1 MADSSALAPVLT
13 RDSAA
18 LSLPGPGAGF
28 GQRAQAFMAQPAL
41 RRALPALAGASLL
54 AGTAALYFALA
65 GEPQRV
71 LYTTLSDAERA
82 SVATAL
88 DSGGISYE
96 IDPATG
102 MLSVPESDL
111 YRARMLVASEG
122 GLASP
127 DNSIELL
134 DSIPLGSSRTLE
146 GERLRNV
153 REQELVR
160 TIEEIDSVESAR
172 VHLASPERSVFV
184 RENVAPSAS
193 VMLRLARGRSLS
205 PDQVAAIVNLV
216 AASVPGL
223 SPADV
228 RVADQQGRLLSQSAG
243 KQQDQLELQRAFE
256 DKLQL
261 QVSDLLTPLVGAEN
275 FSSQVQVELDL
286 AEVTSA
292 RESYDDNGVV
302 RSESQ
307 SSSTQPGEV
316 VAGGTPGATSNT
328 PPPGAT
334 LEQGAPQGGATTAST
349 TPAAGQEST
358 ERTYEVGREVA
369 VTSTRPGGVRRIT
382 VAVALS
388 SDALK
393 AIKPAT
399 ADQVRQLVES
409 AVGASEE
416 RGDKVT
422 VIAGAFDPVTEEEVP
437 FYETDLFGLA
447 LRYGSGLL
455 VVLLGLLLGV
465 RPILK
470 ALRGPRG
477 DAGAEGEDPDAEALD
492 AEGQPILPATNGST
506 GAQHAEIGEQVE
518 LARRLAAE
526 QPELAVTA
534 LKRML
539 AAPPAGAGS

>member
-1 MADSSALAPVLT
+1 MAESTALAPS
-13 RDSAA
+13 RAAEGDRFA
-18 LSLPGPGAGF
+18 LSDMAG
-28 GQRAQAFMAQPAL
+28 GLGSRLQGLAGQPAI
-41 RRALPALAGASLL
+41 RRALPALAGVGLL
-54 AGTAALYFALA
+54 AGAAVLYLALA

-71 LYTTLSDAERA
+71 LYTTLSDGERA
-82 SVATAL
+82 AVVSSLETA
-88 DSGGISYE
+88 GIAFE

-102 MLSVPESDL
+102 MLSVPEDEL
-111 YRARMLVASEG
+111 YRARMVVAADG
-122 GLASP
+122 GLVSP

-216 AASVPGL
+216 AGSVPGL
-223 SPADV
+223 SVADV
-228 RVADQQGRLLSQSAG
+228 RVADQHGRLLSQTGGEA
-243 KQQDQLELQRAFE
+243 DDHLELQRAFE

-261 QVSDLLTPLVGAEN
+261 QVSQLLTPLVGAEN

-292 RESYDDNGVV
+292 RESYDDSGVV

-307 SSSTQPGEV
+307 SSSSQGGETL
-316 VAGGTPGATSNT
+316 AGGIPGATSNT

-334 LEQGAPQGGATTAST
+334 LEQGAPQGGQPNGST
-349 TPAAGQEST
+349 SPQSGQESA
-358 ERTYEVGREVA
+358 ERVYEVGREVA
-369 VTSTRPGGVRRIT
+369 VSSTRPGGVRRIS
-382 VAVALS
+382 VAVVLS
-388 SDALK
+388 AK
-393 AIKPAT
+393 AVQAIKPAT
-399 ADQVRQLVES
+399 ADQVRELVES
-409 AVGASEE
+409 AVGASLE

-422 VIAGAFDPVTEEEVP
+422 VISGAFDLVEEAETP
-437 FYETDLFGLA
+437 FYQTSWFDMVI
-447 LRYGSGLL
+447 RYGSGLL
-455 VVLLGLLLGV
+455 AVLLVLLLGV

-470 ALRGPRG
+470 ALRRER
-477 DAGAEGEDPDAEALD
+477 AAEVDAESSNGEVIAAAD
-492 AEGQPILPATNGST
+492 EPASVGAKPAST
-506 GAQHAEIGEQVE
+506 PQSDLGEQVD

-526 QPELAVTA
+526 QPERAVVA

-539 AAPPAGAGS
+539 AAPAEGRGA